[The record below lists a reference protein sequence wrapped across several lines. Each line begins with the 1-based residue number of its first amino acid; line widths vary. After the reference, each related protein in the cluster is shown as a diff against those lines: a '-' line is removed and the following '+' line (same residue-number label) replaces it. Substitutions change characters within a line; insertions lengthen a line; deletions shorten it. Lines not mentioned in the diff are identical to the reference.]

1 MEEDVRGYGV
11 RIGPNAKK
19 AILSA
24 VGVPIAGRIL
34 HHYVHRGTVVVV
46 SLPRTARGDGKA
58 GAPVVP
64 SGNSLEDTVGG
75 TTIKVNS
82 SSIRSLGQIVIET
95 RVRYSH
101 MVSVKEP
108 CSDRAWRGVHSASVI
123 VGLHIADG
131 AVLNPSHHNPTSLDS
146 VGIGVT
152 RIVVKGRVRDDDV
165 GDEAA
170 SRFAVGANAA
180 SSEPADVH
188 IVDRKS
194 IDVKVRTSP
203 ESNGNPGMTTIRDV
217 AYDNQV
223 IDDDVHARRRIR
235 AVNGDRISIG
245 GDGGPGIRVQRSN
258 PQRRG
263 A

>member
-1 MEEDVRGYGV
+1 
-11 RIGPNAKK
+11 
-19 AILSA
+19 
-24 VGVPIAGRIL
+24 
-34 HHYVHRGTVVVV
+34 
-46 SLPRTARGDGKA
+46 
-58 GAPVVP
+58 
-64 SGNSLEDTVGG
+64 
-75 TTIKVNS
+75 
-82 SSIRSLGQIVIET
+82 
-95 RVRYSH
+95 

-108 CSDRAWRGVHSASVI
+108 CSDRAWRGVHSPSII

-131 AVLNPSHHNPTSLDS
+131 AVLDSSHHNATALDS
-146 VGIGVT
+146 VGIGVPW
-152 RIVVKGRVRDDDV
+152 IVVKGRVGDGDI

-170 SRFAVGANAA
+170 AGFAVGAHAA

-188 IVDRKS
+188 IVDLKS
-194 IDVKVRTSP
+194 INIKVRTSP
-203 ESNGNPGMTTIRDV
+203 KSNSNPGMTTIRDV

-223 IDDDVHARRRIR
+223 IDDDVHAGRRIR